1 MEDWI
6 EEINNETMNVQT
18 IEKLNNI
25 EDSNE
30 EINNPKDNDNME
42 DSIEEINDSIETE
55 SSNEYSFFE
64 QGVTDDH
71 KFDKRED
78 FGPSNQPIET
88 IGTIESFEPQT
99 KPVEIDEFIL
109 KFFLELQFVND
120 FGILL
125 DSFCDFLNY
134 KIKVTKQVMIEHLNH
149 IAINHT
155 RKVSEIFSEIICL
168 F

>member
-1 MEDWI
+1 
-6 EEINNETMNVQT
+6 MNVQT

-64 QGVTDDH
+64 QVLLMIINLTKEKILVH
-71 KFDKRED
+71 QI
-78 FGPSNQPIET
+78 NQ
-88 IGTIESFEPQT
+88 
-99 KPVEIDEFIL
+99 L
-109 KFFLELQFVND
+109 KQLGQ
-120 FGILL
+120 
-125 DSFCDFLNY
+125 LN
-134 KIKVTKQVMIEHLNH
+134 HLNLKQ
-149 IAINHT
+149 NQL
-155 RKVSEIFSEIICL
+155 KLMNL